1 MLSLSTNIRYSMLL
15 EDRFLFIILIK
26 LNHIKL
32 VWRKSMEKKK
42 NKKLIVVTIC
52 IIFITLAVVGTII
65 TVLTIKS
72 NNDKKLIFEA
82 VETEWAKSIPE
93 EQPNFLTAI
102 DNRAYFECKDIKKEA
117 DGFYVVTVD
126 VSSPDIKTALNEYQE
141 QTIGE
146 SVTDDK
152 IDSAISDIIDSA
164 EIKTTTHSVNV
175 VQDQEGKYYV
185 TFSEGFIDAMFGYA
199 YTDAMNTLIN
209 EQSQIEKGE

>member
-1 MLSLSTNIRYSMLL
+1 MLL